1 MSQVSQIQKKVQS
14 ILTSELGSVNVDAD
28 GMISIPYQS
37 TLVTIAVEQFA
48 SSTDE
53 TIVDVRGLISFD
65 TPTSPDLY
73 KWLNKKNS
81 ELRFGSI
88 FHLESKQNTIMV
100 LQYSLLGNFL
110 DPEELLNAL
119 RAVVLMADILD
130 DEVTKE
136 FGGRKYSDK

>member
-1 MSQVSQIQKKVQS
+1 
-14 ILTSELGSVNVDAD
+14 
-28 GMISIPYQS
+28 
-37 TLVTIAVEQFA
+37 
-48 SSTDE
+48 
-53 TIVDVRGLISFD
+53 
-65 TPTSPDLY
+65 
-73 KWLNKKNS
+73 
-81 ELRFGSI
+81 
-88 FHLESKQNTIMV
+88 MV